1 MALLAAN
8 AAVPGR
14 NGESATTLI
23 SRTLAV
29 LVPLLFALPSP
40 AALVAGYLG
49 IEYRDV
55 TPEEANAFG

>member
-1 MALLAAN
+1 M
-8 AAVPGR
+8 
-14 NGESATTLI
+14 TLI